1 MIFRFVD
8 KKENTEENIDIP
20 TAHTGKINASL
31 NGYLISPP
39 VQLDKDANIMTISI
53 PDIENEEE
61 LHSFTNWIKELRK
74 KRHWT
79 QTEFAKITNLSP
91 AYVSQTERGF
101 LVPSKKAIGSI
112 VNALLFWN
120 TEEENTT
127 PANEQPAF
135 TGQYSIMKQDIF
147 RQTNILLKTDNYHC
161 LELIKNTLL
170 SIEDLMNAIDKNSF
184 ESEIE
189 FYKRLAV
196 STLERDL
203 NSLISSNTK

>member
-8 KKENTEENIDIP
+8 KKENTEEEINMP
-20 TAHTGKINASL
+20 SAHTGKIKASL

-39 VQLDKDANIMTISI
+39 VQLDKDADILTIYI
-53 PDIENEEE
+53 PDIDNEEE
-61 LHSFTNWIKELRK
+61 LHSFTTWVKELRK
-74 KRHWT
+74 ERHWT
-79 QTEFAKITNLSP
+79 QKEFADITHLSS
-91 AYVSQTERGF
+91 AYLSQTERGF
-101 LVPSKKAIGSI
+101 LVPSKKAISSI

-120 TEEENTT
+120 TEKENTT
-127 PANEQPAF
+127 PASEQPAF
-135 TGQYSIMKQDIF
+135 NGQYSIMKQDIF

-189 FYKRLAV
+189 FYKRLAL